1 MEWICN
7 HLNELDFI
15 SESILKACPDTT
27 KFILSGEMGVGKT
40 TLVKSLCRQ
49 LGVVDVVKS
58 PTFSIVNEYMIEDDK
73 FVYHFDFYRL
83 KDESEAYDIGYESY
97 FFSNHYCFVEWPSK
111 VQNIIPKHFN
121 KIEITNVNGS
131 RIIKVLI

>member
-27 KFILSGEMGVGKT
+27 KFILSGEMG
-40 TLVKSLCRQ
+40 
-49 LGVVDVVKS
+49 VVKS

-111 VQNIIPKHFN
+111 VQNIIPEHFN